1 MILPHGHLITLL
13 SAAGRHTIKYLL
25 PLQALT
31 QMLLLS
37 ASTSAAMAQSD
48 SGVTQSHSGLTQSH
62 SSLTQSS
69 GSQAA
74 IPRRSA
80 VESVIPPLKG
90 SPVPSTRPPGI
101 GTTTQSE
108 LPRLRGLG
116 PENETARQQIEELA
130 NEVTNTSGSIF
141 VDSEKVFVKPPVLKS
156 LITLSEAAS
165 PFSIDAEQSIDIT
178 LRDVLKTA
186 LGNNLPIKISQSLEG
201 ERKWN
206 YIQAVSGFLPSLTN
220 DLSYQRLDGNY
231 VSPAGLAIGIHN
243 PYLTM
248 ASGFQQYLFKGG
260 GIIFAAKQ
268 QKAHYRASKFA
279 LSGTINDTLRDS
291 AERYYDLVRN
301 DVLLQIRVKAVEVSK
316 TLLTVNQDLFDNGVN
331 TELDVLQAKYQ
342 LSADRQHLIKQQVE
356 RRKSAVKLAT
366 TLNMDQGTDLTI
378 RNRMVAKIRLVDKT
392 LRPADLIKIAIDRR
406 PELKRYEQLRLAAKD
421 AIKVA
426 RSTLFPSI
434 AVTGAA
440 IGTGSYAVDA
450 SASSFQSQQTTLS
463 TSGVSAGAVSGASGL
478 PLAPGPSGP
487 KPWTGRSLFTIGAV
501 AQWNLGGLG
510 LEQVAQ
516 VKAKQWEARRVQF
529 EFNRELE
536 KILQEVRES
545 YLSSVSTENLIVETT
560 DAVKYAE
567 EGLRLAELRF
577 TEGVGTYL
585 DVINAQKA
593 YTDSLIDKANAIIEF
608 DQAQAKLL
616 HAIGCMNVDTLTAA
630 TPLKSAP
637 L

>member
-1 MILPHGHLITLL
+1 MGTLWRRSSSVSPGHLKTLL
-13 SAAGRHTIKYLL
+13 FAVWRPKTELS
-25 PLQALT
+25 LQVCAFA
-31 QMLLLS
+31 QILLL
-37 ASTSAAMAQSD
+37 AATSTSAAAQNA
-48 SGVTQSHSGLTQSH
+48 
-62 SSLTQSS
+62 
-69 GSQAA
+69 GSQAVTGQK
-74 IPRRSA
+74 SA
-80 VESVIPPLKG
+80 VDSVFPALKG
-90 SPVPSTRPPGI
+90 SPVPTTRPAGI
-101 GTTTQSE
+101 GTTSQDE

-116 PENETARQQIEELA
+116 PENETARQQIENLA
-130 NEVTNTSGSIF
+130 NEVTNSSGSIF
-141 VDSEKVFVKPPVLKS
+141 VDAEKVFVKPPLLKS
-156 LITLSEAAS
+156 LITLSDSPS
-165 PFSIDAEQSIDIT
+165 PFSIDADQSIDIT
-178 LRDVLKTA
+178 LRDVLRTA
-186 LGNNLPIKISQSLEG
+186 LGNNLPIKITQSLEG
-201 ERKWN
+201 QRKWN
-206 YIQAVSGFLPSLTN
+206 YVEALSGFLPSLTN

-260 GIIFAAKQ
+260 GILFAAKQ
-268 QKAHYRASKFA
+268 QKAHYRASKYEV
-279 LSGTINDTLRDS
+279 SGTTNDMLLDS
-291 AERYYDLVRN
+291 ASKYYDLVRN
-301 DVLLQIRVKAVEVSK
+301 DVLLQIRVKAVEVSR

-342 LSADRQHLIKQQVE
+342 LSADKQHLIKQQVE
-356 RRKSAVKLAT
+356 RRKAAVKLAT

-392 LRPADLIKIAIDRR
+392 LRPADLIKIAIDKR
-406 PELKRYEQLRLAAKD
+406 PELKRYEQLRLAAKN
-421 AIKVA
+421 AIRVA

-434 AVTGAA
+434 AVTGSV

-463 TSGVSAGAVSGASGL
+463 SSGVSAGAVSGASGL

-501 AQWNLGGLG
+501 AQWNLGGMG
-510 LEQVAQ
+510 LEQIAQ

-529 EFNRELE
+529 EFKKELE

-545 YLSSVSTENLIVETT
+545 YLSSISTENLIVETT

-608 DQAQAKLL
+608 DQAQTKLL
-616 HAIGCMNVDTLTAA
+616 HAIGCANVDTLTAA

-637 L
+637 M